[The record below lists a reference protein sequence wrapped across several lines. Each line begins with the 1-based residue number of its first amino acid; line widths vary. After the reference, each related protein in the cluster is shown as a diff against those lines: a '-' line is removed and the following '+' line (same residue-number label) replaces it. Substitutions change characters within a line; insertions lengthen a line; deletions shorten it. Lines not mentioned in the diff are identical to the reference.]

1 MSVSEREAALERWI
15 EAGKDRVQVIAHIG
29 AESIADVL
37 ELARHAE
44 VAGAV
49 GKKGSE
55 ISTSA
60 STCETRYPTC
70 SVGHVRPDF
79 QPPCR
84 RGAGGRASRAGGSRG
99 AQDAAVLLPHSR
111 EDRSA

>member
-49 GKKGSE
+49 GKKG
-55 ISTSA
+55 A
-60 STCETRYPTC
+60 
-70 SVGHVRPDF
+70 
-79 QPPCR
+79 
-84 RGAGGRASRAGGSRG
+84 
-99 AQDAAVLLPHSR
+99 
-111 EDRSA
+111 